1 MSDRCVLVSNHRY
14 CSQPDW
20 GLVILLAKVLVQS
33 ILQSPDVAM
42 QQCPEPDVLER
53 CPAGRRRSFL
63 TCVWSLAEPSASAGH
78 PGSMHHLPLLR
89 VQQRTVCAAQLR
101 DCCGYHD
108 RRSVRSA
115 AGARYQ
121 PTLRFFVDEDTIGLI
136 WALIGCTTVNTFSY
150 VNQLKLTDDVLWKLV
165 QKLLASF
172 QARVLVGC
180 CQLLWTTLFETLQ
193 LQIFLDN
200 LNLRCFVYFSFSGYS
215 GKPFC
220 EFVTNK

>member
-1 MSDRCVLVSNHRY
+1 
-14 CSQPDW
+14 
-20 GLVILLAKVLVQS
+20 
-33 ILQSPDVAM
+33 M

-108 RRSVRSA
+108 WRSGRSA

-121 PTLRFFVDEDTIGLI
+121 HYASLLTKIRYSEH
-136 WALIGCTTVNTFSY
+136 WYIGCTTVNTFSY
-150 VNQLKLTDDVLWKLV
+150 VNQMKLTLCSGNLFKSCLHRFKRESSLAVVNCCERRFLRHFSFRSSWIIWTSDVLFISV
-165 QKLLASF
+165 FLAILANRS
-172 QARVLVGC
+172 VS
-180 CQLLWTTLFETLQ
+180 LW
-193 LQIFLDN
+193 QINKIWCLRLSSGHSLD
-200 LNLRCFVYFSFSGYS
+200 R
-215 GKPFC
+215 
-220 EFVTNK
+220 

>member
-1 MSDRCVLVSNHRY
+1 MFSLQSVNKVIEVLSLGTNASPQPCTPLIDCLVNDALFRFYQTDMRHWFRSSMFRCFASMSDRCVLVSNHRY

-20 GLVILLAKVLVQS
+20 GLVILLTKVLVQS

-108 RRSVRSA
+108 WRSGRSA

-121 PTLRFFVDEDTIGLI
+121 HYASL
-136 WALIGCTTVNTFSY
+136 
-150 VNQLKLTDDVLWKLV
+150 LTKI
-165 QKLLASF
+165 
-172 QARVLVGC
+172 R
-180 CQLLWTTLFETLQ
+180 
-193 LQIFLDN
+193 
-200 LNLRCFVYFSFSGYS
+200 YS
-215 GKPFC
+215 
-220 EFVTNK
+220 EHW

>member
-1 MSDRCVLVSNHRY
+1 MQFSAVFNKLRKSIFTKCFHCILLIRWSKCFPLAQTKRSAMNATGRLPCQRGAVSVRPDRYESLIQVIDVLDRCVLVSNHRY

-108 RRSVRSA
+108 WRSGRSAA

-121 PTLRFFVDEDTIGLI
+121 HYASL
-136 WALIGCTTVNTFSY
+136 
-150 VNQLKLTDDVLWKLV
+150 LTKI
-165 QKLLASF
+165 
-172 QARVLVGC
+172 R
-180 CQLLWTTLFETLQ
+180 
-193 LQIFLDN
+193 
-200 LNLRCFVYFSFSGYS
+200 YS
-215 GKPFC
+215 
-220 EFVTNK
+220 EHW